1 MAEGLKGYNGS
12 VNGVRILH
20 GVVIATQGMPAA
32 TGRVGSPGLP
42 SFDKPNP
49 QREGDIEPIVE
60 RAIEVIGNREE
71 AMRWL
76 GTPVRAL
83 DYATPISLLH
93 DPAGREQVIAVLT
106 QLEHGIL

>member
-1 MAEGLKGYNGS
+1 MSNRGRTVNTGRPETVYNAAMAEGLKGYNGS

-42 SFDKPNP
+42 SFEKPNP

-60 RAIEVIGNREE
+60 RAIC
-71 AMRWL
+71 L
-76 GTPVRAL
+76 GSA
-83 DYATPISLLH
+83 
-93 DPAGREQVIAVLT
+93 
-106 QLEHGIL
+106 